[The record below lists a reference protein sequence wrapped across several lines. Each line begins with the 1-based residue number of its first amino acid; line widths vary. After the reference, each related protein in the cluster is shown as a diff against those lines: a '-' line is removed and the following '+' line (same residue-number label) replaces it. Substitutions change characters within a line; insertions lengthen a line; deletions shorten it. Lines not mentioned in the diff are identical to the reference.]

1 MGAKWILEELDFL
14 QKVIRTDD
22 VKFPALKATDERESM
37 RWRVRG
43 KQIRNSI
50 TASQIDSNSSALLLR
65 APLTYSTRIP
75 QGEGILFSLFFAKNQ
90 KGVFLGYPGP
100 KNSSSSRF
108 IMQDREQ
115 GWGRWQRES
124 KWRNRGGEERSAGA
138 AVTKPEALCVKCRG
152 MQMEETVSER
162 RDEAVERGGRKSLDA
177 QHPAFISSRL
187 PRWDLRD
194 TMSFLFSLCIS
205 SISDLHFRPQHAHTQ
220 KTDMQREEQMHSC

>member
-50 TASQIDSNSSALLLR
+50 TASQIDSNSSTLLLR

-75 QGEGILFSLFFAKNQ
+75 QGEGILFPLFFAKNQ

-138 AVTKPEALCVKCRG
+138 SCYETRSSVCEMQRNADGGNCQRTPGWGRG
-152 MQMEETVSER
+152 ER
-162 RDEAVERGGRKSLDA
+162 REKKSRRSA
-177 QHPAFISSRL
+177 SRL
-187 PRWDLRD
+187 H
-194 TMSFLFSLCIS
+194 LF
-205 SISDLHFRPQHAHTQ
+205 
-220 KTDMQREEQMHSC
+220 